1 LIFVGALL
9 LAATHPAFAF
19 PLADN
24 RTSFA
29 SPRFA
34 EVWDVADQAVQEG
47 RTTRSWT
54 WGPRP
59 WFDYR
64 EFYQQSPDGLRLVQ
78 YFDKARMEIN
88 NPETTTGPLG
98 GVTNGLLVV
107 EMVSGRLK
115 LGEGGGDDQNVQHQ
129 PASIPVAGDIS
140 TYNDHVPYY
149 ANFKPFATADNG
161 YRDPNKVG
169 QRVGTTID
177 RSAPFPGLGQR
188 QDLADVTG
196 TDIVAYEANT
206 GHNIPRVFRD
216 FLNSGP
222 VPGIVAF
229 GLPITDP
236 YWIVAT
242 VGGQDK
248 DVMIQF
254 FERRTLTY
262 TPSNPPAFQVEMGNV
277 GQHYFRWRYPRLGLP
292 WESTGIPQ
300 VPLITF
306 ASNRGGAFQIY
317 QIDESGRSTEVR
329 TQYERDTLPFSLRRS
344 WDEQNM
350 QIWGDTNLGQ
360 REFRFLRYY
369 APDAPPR
376 GGIRSEIGYQPAVSP
391 DGNKVV
397 FVSERDGNPDLYIR
411 NLTELGDLA
420 DPPATRL
427 TETAGCANGH
437 PGWLPDGSGIIYE
450 SNCQGG
456 NWEIFRGTLS
466 YKLDNGNELFV
477 NRLIS
482 PVPGEAIRLTSNS
495 TDDRSPRVSPDGTL
509 IAFTAL
515 RDGNAEVYSMSSDG
529 GQQTRLTSDNHIDQG
544 ATWSADGSKLAFNS
558 NRDGDFEIFV
568 MNRDGSGQTQL
579 TSNTADDGFTIWAQ

>member
-1 LIFVGALL
+1 M
-9 LAATHPAFAF
+9 
-19 PLADN
+19 
-24 RTSFA
+24 
-29 SPRFA
+29 
-34 EVWDVADQAVQEG
+34 ADQAVQEG

-129 PASIPVAGDIS
+129 PAFIPVAGDIAA
-140 TYNDHVPYY
+140 YNEHVPYY
-149 ANFKPFATADNG
+149 ANFQPFTTADNG
-161 YRDPNKVG
+161 YRDPNRVG
-169 QRVGTTID
+169 QRVGATID

-188 QDLADVTG
+188 QDLADVAG
-196 TDIVAYEANT
+196 TDIVAYEATT

-222 VPGIVAF
+222 VSGIVAF
-229 GLPITDP
+229 GFPITDP

-248 DVMIQF
+248 DVMVQF

-277 GQHYFRWRYPRLGLP
+277 GQHYFRWRYPSLGLP
-292 WESTGIPQ
+292 WASTGITE

-317 QIDESGRSTEVR
+317 QIDESGRSPEVR
-329 TQYERDTLPFSLRRS
+329 TRYEQDTLPYSLSRS
-344 WDEQNM
+344 WNDQNM
-350 QIWGDTNLGQ
+350 KIWGDTNAGQ
-360 REFRFLRYY
+360 RQLISLGYY
-369 APDAPPR
+369 GPDVPPR
-376 GGIRSEIGYQPAVSP
+376 GGARTDIGYQPAVSP

-397 FVSERDGNPDLYIR
+397 FVSERDGNPELYIR
-411 NLTELGDLA
+411 NLREGGLA
-420 DPPATRL
+420 DAPATRL
-427 TETAGCANGH
+427 TETAGCVNGH
-437 PGWLPDGSGIIYE
+437 PGWLPDGSGLVYE
-450 SNCQGG
+450 SNCQAG

-515 RDGNAEVYSMSSDG
+515 RDGNAEIYSMSSDG

-544 ATWSADGSKLAFNS
+544 ATWSADGAHLAFNS

-568 MNRDGSGQTQL
+568 MNRGGSGQTQL